1 MDDEIKRPVTAV
13 GDRGYWTVRDGEGRE
28 VCDCGGSH
36 YTGVMRVAAEVRAK
50 AIAAALNATGPQ
62 DEGPYRRTLVRS
74 SRNVEC
80 TIEFGGEL
88 EPPPN
93 LLTAA
98 DAEAL
103 DDATMDALEDQAA
116 TQVFAERYGAD
127 VETLVRA
134 YERGCASTTLQS
146 VQAREEAGI
155 RAVLATLGI
164 EVRKDC

>member
-93 LLTAA
+93 LLAA
-98 DAEAL
+98 TDAAAL
-103 DDATMDALEDQAA
+103 DDATAPALEDRAA
-116 TQVFAERYGAD
+116 TRTCAGAD
-127 VETLVRA
+127 VVGLVRA
-134 YERGCASTTLQS
+134 YERGVASITLQS
-146 VQAREEAGI
+146 VQAQEEAGI